1 MITIFG
7 AGLAG
12 LIAARMT
19 LDRQPY
25 VLEKQ
30 DSLPNN
36 HAALLRFRSD
46 VVGNACNIPFR
57 KVQVTKQVYQS
68 KGQVQ
73 DAFDYSRKVSGKLQ
87 ARSILD
93 TATSSRWIAPDN
105 LVAQLAATANIK
117 YSMDFL
123 QWTNNL
129 IKPHKPPIISTIP
142 MPIMMKIFG
151 YDDVQFNYVKGWTVK
166 TKINPELECA
176 MNATI
181 YFPGEEPWY
190 RISVTDNNLI
200 IEGVGEPPNLNN
212 IHFQFALKPFG
223 LTPEDVDTSIM
234 IPKVSTYQ
242 KIGELSNAD
251 REKAKRFVMRLTQEH
266 GIYSLGR
273 FATWRPKVLL
283 DDLVNDVRVI
293 CRLIDGDTA
302 YSNRIQA

>member
-19 LDRQPY
+19 VDRQPSI
-25 VLEKQ
+25 LEKQ
-30 DSLPNN
+30 PSLPNN

-57 KVQVTKQVYQS
+57 KVLVTKQVYQS
-68 KGQVQ
+68 QGAVQ
-73 DAFDYSRKVSGKLQ
+73 DAFNYSRKVSGKLQ

-93 TATSSRWIAPDN
+93 TAPSSRWIAPDN
-105 LVAQLAATANIK
+105 LVSQLAATSNIT
-117 YSMDFL
+117 YDIDFL
-123 QWTNNL
+123 QWSNNL

-142 MPIMMKIFG
+142 MPIMMQIFG

-166 TKINPELECA
+166 TKINPGLECA

-181 YFPGEEPWY
+181 YFPGSEPWY

-200 IEGVGEPPNLNN
+200 IEGVGEPADFYELPF
-212 IHFQFALKPFG
+212 HHALKPFG
-223 LTPEDVDTSIM
+223 LMPDDVDHSTM
-234 IPKVSTYQ
+234 VPKVSTYQ
-242 KIGELSNAD
+242 KIGELSNVD
-251 REKAKRFVMRLTQEH
+251 REKAKRFVMWLTQEH